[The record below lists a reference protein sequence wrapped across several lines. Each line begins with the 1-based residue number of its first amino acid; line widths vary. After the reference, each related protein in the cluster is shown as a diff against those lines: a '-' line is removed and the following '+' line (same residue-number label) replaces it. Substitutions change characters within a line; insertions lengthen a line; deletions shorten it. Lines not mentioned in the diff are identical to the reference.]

1 MKEDSKYR
9 RELMLCD
16 IDRESGVLVG
26 GNPVSE
32 IWVIENFVEN
42 ALLPDD
48 IQYLGGV
55 FVKELKAYF
64 KAIEG
69 NVEVKE

>member
-1 MKEDSKYR
+1 MREDNKYR

-16 IDRESGVLVG
+16 IDRESGVIVG
-26 GNPVSE
+26 GNPVSA
-32 IWVIENFVEN
+32 IWVIENFVED

-48 IQYLGGV
+48 IQFLGDI
-55 FVKELKAYF
+55 FVNELKAYF

-69 NVEVKE
+69 SVEVAE